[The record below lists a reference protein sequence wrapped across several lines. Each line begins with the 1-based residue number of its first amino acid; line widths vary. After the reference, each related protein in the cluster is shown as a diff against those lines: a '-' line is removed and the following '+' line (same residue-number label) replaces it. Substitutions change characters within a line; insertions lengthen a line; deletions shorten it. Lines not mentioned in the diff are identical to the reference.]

1 MPRAVDVGAQVPHGA
16 VRAYVM
22 GERGAKNE
30 KATPVEIDEMAALVK
45 DALEAGALGFST
57 SRTILHRAKDGELVP
72 GTTAEDDEVLG
83 IGRMLGEVGHGV
95 FEVASD
101 LAPEGDELAWM
112 SRLGKETGRPVT
124 FACLQNPGEPEQWK
138 RLLKAVERDHAEGGC
153 LTPQVA
159 QRPAGLLLGWEN
171 TAHPLMFSPEWGP
184 LLALPVAER
193 RRRLADPDVRAALIG
208 SQMDISGAP
217 MAVQSVA
224 NAYPMMFPLGDPPDY
239 EPAPEKSIAAIAE
252 RKGRDPREVIY
263 DLMMERD
270 GTGMIYLPLLGYADG
285 DLEPIRE
292 MMEHPLSVFGLSDGG
307 AHCGLICDAS
317 MPTYLLTHWVRD
329 RARGPRLP
337 LEQVVAGQTARTAHF
352 YGMEDRGVLAP
363 GMLADVN
370 VIDFDAL
377 HIHAP
382 EMVYDLPADGRRL
395 IQKIDGY
402 RYTIKRGGIT
412 YEDGQPTGALPGK
425 LVRGPQASP
434 EA

>member
-1 MPRAVDVGAQVPHGA
+1 
-16 VRAYVM
+16 
-22 GERGAKNE
+22 
-30 KATPVEIDEMAALVK
+30 
-45 DALEAGALGFST
+45 
-57 SRTILHRAKDGELVP
+57 ILHRAKDGELVP
-72 GTTAEDDEVLG
+72 GTTAEDEEVLG

-101 LAPEGDELAWM
+101 LAPEGEELAWM
-112 SRLGKETGRPVT
+112 SRIGKETGRPVA
-124 FACLQNPGEPEQWK
+124 FACLQSPSDPDQWK
-138 RLLKAVERDHAEGGC
+138 RLLEAVDRDHAEGGC

-159 QRPAGLLLGWEN
+159 QRPAGLLLGWES
-171 TAHPLMFSPEWGP
+171 TFHPLMFSPEWGP
-184 LLALPVAER
+184 LLALSPEER
-193 RRRLADPDVRAALIG
+193 RRRLTDPEVRSGLIA
-208 SQMDISGAP
+208 SQMDLSTLPPAVRTIGA
-217 MAVQSVA
+217 
-224 NAYPMMFPLGDPPDY
+224 AYHMMFPLGDPPDY
-239 EPAPEKSIAAIAE
+239 EPGPEKSVAAIAE
-252 RKGRDPREVIY
+252 REGRDPREVIY

-270 GTGMIYLPLLGYADG
+270 GAGLVYLPILGYADG

-292 MMEHPLSVFGLSDGG
+292 MMEHPRSVFGLSDGG

-329 RARGPRLP
+329 RDRGKRLP
-337 LEQVVAGQTARTAHF
+337 LEQIVASQTAGTAHF

-370 VIDFDAL
+370 VIDFEAL

-382 EMVYDLPADGRRL
+382 EMVYDLPAEGRRL

-402 RYTIKRGGIT
+402 RYTIKRGAVT